1 LNLGIGMKKLI
12 WFIALLV
19 AIHDLNAQAHR
30 HRHELYPS
38 RYRVNPYR
46 TPKSEIDSLQK
57 RLLTIPP
64 DTSKVNLLN
73 LLSQLQANH
82 LSDTALLYAIQAEEL
97 ARQLKYKK
105 GEFDAINNRGSYY
118 GTYGIG
124 NLMKSLSAFQEMKKL
139 ALENNW
145 IADIHMAYSCILNL
159 YFYAGDFPAAMEM
172 ATDGLALA
180 ETHNNRQLIAH
191 YKNLLGFIYLRQGN
205 LAESR
210 KNYTAYRYAAEAM
223 QDSVRIMDAQISLA
237 EVLLAEGKT
246 ESAIPLLV
254 QANQFFISTLSW
266 VERKTKTEKIPYST
280 FTLARAYRDKGDY
293 VQALDLCLKGFGYS
307 DSIQFN
313 HYDLANYYLITGSVY
328 EQLNQVQRAIDV
340 YRLGLNLSLQIHHA
354 EDIRD
359 GYASLARIFA
369 QQKRYD
375 SAFHYEKLFSAMK
388 DSIVNV
394 RSRSEIQRINALYD
408 IRKKDQELMQQR
420 KLHEAELEQQFVLR
434 NALLAGLV
442 ALAIIAYLLYNRYRL
457 KGKHRLQEQLSAQ
470 RTEMLG
476 NFIGTQNTERNRL
489 ARDIHDQVGTLLS
502 AAKLKLSELEETLP
516 KEEKPKLNASLET
529 LDQAADSLRSI
540 SHNLMPAS
548 LSRLGLLVA
557 LEHFFHN
564 LQEASP
570 VRIEY
575 ASHNFH
581 ERLNENI
588 ETNLYPIVLELT
600 NNVLKHATAQN
611 LVVQLVR
618 HPDRINLTLED
629 DGRGFDFAE
638 AKKKSTGLGL
648 ASIESRVE
656 ILKGTFHLDS
666 VLGRG
671 TVAMVDVPV

>member
-1 LNLGIGMKKLI
+1 MKKLV
-12 WFIALLV
+12 WFTALVVVL
-19 AIHDLNAQAHR
+19 HDLNAQQYR
-30 HRHELYPS
+30 NRPELYPS
-38 RYRVNPYR
+38 RYSANPYR
-46 TPKSEIDSLQK
+46 HPRKQIDSLN
-57 RLLTIPP
+57 RVLATIPA
-64 DTSKVNLLN
+64 DTNKVNLLN
-73 LLSQLQANH
+73 QLSQLHASH
-82 LSDTALLYAIQAEEL
+82 VSDTALLYALQAQEL
-97 ARQLKYKK
+97 ARALKYRE

-118 GTYGIG
+118 GTYGAG
-124 NLMKSLSAFQEMKKL
+124 DLEKSLKAFQEMKTL
-139 ALENNW
+139 ALKNNW
-145 IADIHMAYSCILNL
+145 IDKINISHSCILNL
-159 YFYAGDFPAAMEM
+159 LFYSGDFPAAMQM

-180 ETHNNRQLIAH
+180 EKHGNSQLIAH

-205 LAESR
+205 LVESR
-210 KNYTAYRYAAEAM
+210 KNYTAYRLAAEAM
-223 QDSVRIMDAQISLA
+223 QDSVRIMDAQISLG

-246 ESAIPLLV
+246 ESAISLLE
-254 QANQFFISTLSW
+254 QANRFFVSTLYW
-266 VERKTKTEKIPYST
+266 VKRKTKTEKVPYST
-280 FTLARAYRDKGDY
+280 FTLARAYRDKGENI
-293 VQALDLCLKGFGYS
+293 QALDLCLKGFGYS

-328 EQLNQVQRAIDV
+328 ENLSQVQRAIDV
-340 YRLGLNLSLQIHHA
+340 YRLGLNLSLKIHHA

-359 GYASLARIFA
+359 AYASLARIFA
-369 QQKRYD
+369 KQKKYD

-408 IRKKDQELMQQR
+408 VNKKDRELDQQR
-420 KLHEAELEQQFVLR
+420 QLHEAELEQQFVLR

-442 ALAIIAYLLYNRYRL
+442 ALVVIGYLLYNRYRL
-457 KGKHRLQEQLSAQ
+457 TEKHRLQERLSAQ

-476 NFIGTQNTERNRL
+476 NFIGTQNMERNRL

-502 AAKLKLSELEETLP
+502 AAKLKLSELEESLP
-516 KEEKPKLNASLET
+516 KEEKSKLNTSLET

-557 LEHFFHN
+557 LEHFYRN
-564 LQEASP
+564 LQEASS

-575 ASHNFH
+575 ATHNFN

-588 ETNLYPIVLELT
+588 EINLYPIVLELT
-600 NNVLKHATAQN
+600 NNVLKHASAKN

-618 HPDRINLTLED
+618 HPDRVNLTLED

-638 AKKKSTGLGL
+638 AKKKSVGLGL
-648 ASIESRVE
+648 SSIESRVE